1 MAAGLHRDGAL
12 VLDHIGL
19 ESQLEWSRVIQH
31 PPSVRSHLVI
41 LVVNHLRDE
50 CLGLGGPG
58 LSAGLAGGGP
68 VARPARVLGVATQ
81 QLLESL
87 LVLSVLKRVDER
99 VHDRRHPGQDRGHHV
114 EGGDL
119 DVVVNDI
126 DQHEGQETDQE
137 GDEDGQ
143 HHLGEAEVLLPLGRG
158 HAVLLGGG
166 SRPGAVLLDV
176 QSEKFTINIYLS
188 LSERFT
194 CSV

>member
-1 MAAGLHRDGAL
+1 MKY
-12 VLDHIGL
+12 
-19 ESQLEWSRVIQH
+19 
-31 PPSVRSHLVI
+31 PHLVV
-41 LVVNHLRDE
+41 LVVDHLGDE
-50 CLGLGGPG
+50 GPG
-58 LSAGLAGGGP
+58 LGSPGLGAGLAGGGP
-68 VARPARVLGVATQ
+68 VAGPARVLGVATQ

-87 LVLSVLKRVDER
+87 LVLAVFKRIDKRVDR
-99 VHDRRHPGQDRGHHV
+99 GRHPGEDRGHHV

-119 DVVVNDI
+119 DVVVNNV
-126 DQHEGQETDQE
+126 DQHEGQETDEE
-137 GDEDGQ
+137 GNENGQ
-143 HHLGEAEVLLPLGRG
+143 HHLGEAKVLFPLGRG